1 MTMRQTNPKDT
12 TFEQWLIEHE
22 MITKQN
28 FDTFQ
33 PEVQSNMQ
41 KAYIAW
47 KDKNKNS

>member
-22 MITKQN
+22 MITKQD

-47 KDKNKNS
+47 KDKNKSS

>member
-1 MTMRQTNPKDT
+1 MTMQKTNSKET
-12 TFEQWLIEHE
+12 TFEQWLIEQE

-33 PEVQSNMQ
+33 PEVQSNMR

-47 KDKNKNS
+47 KDNNKNS